1 MPDFA
6 HRLRETRWGVALSLL
21 TIFFGFSL
29 GGAFGIAEDS
39 LKGRLAA
46 SAAASLELYGG
57 DESKS
62 KAVVDKSWAYLKR
75 AHLHGGAIGAVALGC
90 TLLLA
95 SLSRPSRRV
104 RGVLS
109 GVLGGAGLA
118 YSIFWLVAGFRAP
131 GLGGTGAAKES
142 LAWLGMP
149 SSGLLLVG
157 LLTVIVLALTELF
170 GASRETASNA

>member
-21 TIFFGFSL
+21 TILFGF
-29 GGAFGIAEDS
+29 GMGIAFGLAEDS
-39 LKGRLAA
+39 MKGKLAA
-46 SAAASLELYGG
+46 RAAASIDLYGG
-57 DESKS
+57 DEAKS
-62 KAVVDKSWAYLKR
+62 KAVVEKSWTYLKR
-75 AHLHGGAIGAVALGC
+75 AHLHGGAIGSVALGC

-118 YSIFWLVAGFRAP
+118 YAIFWLAAGFRAP
-131 GLGGTGAAKES
+131 GLGGTGPAKES

-149 SSGLLLVG
+149 SSGLLAVG
-157 LLTVIVLALTELF
+157 LLAVVVLAVWELF
-170 GASRETASNA
+170 GPERATTP